1 MEAPVTYETILTET
15 RGAVTLIALNRPQSL
30 NALNSHVLE
39 ELISAFAAFEAD
51 PGQRCAVL
59 TGAGEKAFAAGA
71 DIKEMADKPTSD
83 FYADDFFSRWTSHL
97 VKAVRKP
104 WIAAVNGFA
113 LGGGCE
119 LAMMA
124 DFIIAADSARFGQ
137 PEIKLGVA
145 PGMGGSQRLTR
156 AIGKAKAM
164 EMCLTGRMMGAEE
177 AERAGL
183 VARVVPL
190 ASLVDEAIK
199 TATDIAAMPPLAVIA
214 NKEMVNAAFETTLDQ
229 GLVMERRIFQVL
241 TATADK
247 AEGMAAFIEKRPG
260 VWTGK

>member
-1 MEAPVTYETILTET
+1 MDPALSFETIIVEQV
-15 RGAVTLIALNRPQSL
+15 GAVTCVTLNRPQAL
-30 NALNSHVLE
+30 NALNSQVLE
-39 ELISAFAAFEAD
+39 ELIAAFAAFEAD
-51 PGQRCAVL
+51 PSQRCAVL

-71 DIKEMADKPTSD
+71 DIKQMSEKPAAE
-83 FYADDFFSRWTSHL
+83 FYAEDFFARWTSHL
-97 VKAVRKP
+97 VKTTRKP

-124 DFIIAADSARFGQ
+124 DFIIAADSAKFGQ

-156 AIGKAKAM
+156 AVGKAKAM

-177 AERAGL
+177 AERSGL

-190 ASLVDEAIK
+190 AELMADAMK
-199 TATDIAAMPPLAVIA
+199 TAAAIAAMPPLAAIA

-229 GLVMERRIFQVL
+229 GIFLERRIFQVL
-241 TATADK
+241 TATEDK
-247 AEGMAAFIEKRPG
+247 TEGMAAFIEKRAG
-260 VWTGK
+260 LWKGR

>member
-1 MEAPVTYETILTET
+1 MSFETILSEQ
-15 RGAVTLIALNRPQSL
+15 RGTVTLITLNRPAAL
-30 NALNSHVLE
+30 NALNAQVCE
-39 ELISAFAAFEAD
+39 DLIQAFAAYEAD
-51 PGQRCAVL
+51 PSQRCAVL
-59 TGAGEKAFAAGA
+59 TGSGEKAFAAGA
-71 DIKEMADKPTSD
+71 DIKEMSEKPAAA
-83 FYADDFFSRWTSHL
+83 FFADDFFSRWTSHL
-97 VKAVRKP
+97 VKTTRKP

-156 AIGKAKAM
+156 AVGKAKAM

-177 AERAGL
+177 AERSGL

-190 ASLVDEAIK
+190 ASLLDDALK
-199 TATDIAAMPPLAVIA
+199 TAAEIAAMPPLAAIA
-214 NKEMVNAAFETTLDQ
+214 NKEMVNTAFETTLDQ
-229 GLVMERRIFQVL
+229 GLLLERRIFQVL
-241 TATADK
+241 TATEDK

-260 VWTGK
+260 VWKGR

>member
-1 MEAPVTYETILTET
+1 
-15 RGAVTLIALNRPQSL
+15 
-30 NALNSHVLE
+30 
-39 ELISAFAAFEAD
+39 
-51 PGQRCAVL
+51 
-59 TGAGEKAFAAGA
+59 
-71 DIKEMADKPTSD
+71 MADKPAAE
-83 FYADDFFSRWTSHL
+83 FYEDDFFSRWTSHV
-97 VKAVRKP
+97 VKTTRKP

-124 DFIIAADSARFGQ
+124 DFIIAADTARFGQ
-137 PEIKLGVA
+137 PEIKLGVG

-164 EMCLTGRMMGAEE
+164 EMCLTGRMMAAEE

-190 ASLVDEAIK
+190 ASLVDEALK
-199 TATDIAAMPPLAVIA
+199 TAAEIAAMPPLATIA

-229 GLVMERRIFQVL
+229 GLLMERRIFQVL
-241 TATADK
+241 TATEDK
-247 AEGMAAFIEKRPG
+247 REGMAAFIEKRPG
-260 VWTGK
+260 NWAGK

>member
-1 MEAPVTYETILTET
+1 MEILMSYDTILVEQ
-15 RGAVTLIALNRPQSL
+15 RDAVTLITLNRPQAL
-30 NALNSHVLE
+30 NALNAQVLDD
-39 ELISAFAAFEAD
+39 LIAAFAAFEAD
-51 PGQRCAVL
+51 PSQRCAVI
-59 TGAGEKAFAAGA
+59 TGSGEKAFAAGA
-71 DIKEMADKPTSD
+71 DIKEMADKPAAE
-83 FYADDFFSRWTSHL
+83 FYEDDFFSRWTSHV
-97 VKAVRKP
+97 VKTTRKP

-124 DFIIAADSARFGQ
+124 DFIIAADTARFGQ
-137 PEIKLGVA
+137 PEIKLGVG

-164 EMCLTGRMMGAEE
+164 EMCLTGRMMAAEE

-190 ASLVDEAIK
+190 ASLVDEALK
-199 TATDIAAMPPLAVIA
+199 TAAEIAAMPPLATIA

-229 GLVMERRIFQVL
+229 GLLMERRIFQVL
-241 TATADK
+241 TATEDK
-247 AEGMAAFIEKRPG
+247 REGMAAFIEKRPG
-260 VWTGK
+260 NWTGK

>member
-1 MEAPVTYETILTET
+1 MSYDTILVEQ
-15 RGAVTLIALNRPQSL
+15 RDAVTLITLNRPQAL
-30 NALNSHVLE
+30 NALNAQVLDD
-39 ELISAFAAFEAD
+39 LIAAFAAFEAD
-51 PGQRCAVL
+51 PSQRCAVI
-59 TGAGEKAFAAGA
+59 TGSGEKAFAAGA
-71 DIKEMADKPTSD
+71 DIKEMADKPAAE
-83 FYADDFFSRWTSHL
+83 FYEDDFFSRWTSHV
-97 VKAVRKP
+97 VKTTRKP

-124 DFIIAADSARFGQ
+124 DFIIAADTARFGQ
-137 PEIKLGVA
+137 PEIKLGVG

-164 EMCLTGRMMGAEE
+164 EMCLTGRMMAAEE

-190 ASLVDEAIK
+190 ASLVDEALK
-199 TATDIAAMPPLAVIA
+199 TAAEIAAMPPLATIA

-229 GLVMERRIFQVL
+229 GLLMERRIFQVL
-241 TATADK
+241 TATEDK
-247 AEGMAAFIEKRPG
+247 REGMAAFIEKRPG
-260 VWTGK
+260 NWTGK